1 LLNKQKSFA
10 KDYTGGTLY
19 LVPTP
24 IGNLEDITMR
34 ALRILSEVDRIA
46 SEDTRNTLKLLN
58 HFQIKKPQIS
68 LHEHNVKERIP
79 QLLAMLKAGEKVAQV
94 SDAGMPSISDPGYD
108 LVKACLQENIPVISL
123 PGATAGMTALI
134 ASGLSPQPFFF
145 YGFLPRKKKEQIEI
159 LEVLKKREETQI
171 FYESPFRVKETL
183 INILEIY
190 GNRDLVLCREL
201 TKLYEEY
208 LRGTCAEVLEELE
221 NHLIK
226 GEVCLL
232 VSGCLDEEKKAAAWQ
247 IFSVKE
253 HVEKLL
259 LKNENDTKAA
269 IKEVAKLRGLKK
281 REVYAAYHEIWGN
294 RNGKL

>member
-10 KDYTGGTLY
+10 KNYTGGILF

-34 ALRILSEVDRIA
+34 ALRILSEVDRIT

-58 HFQIKKPQIS
+58 HFQIKKSQTS
-68 LHEHNVKERIP
+68 LHEYNVKKRIP

-94 SDAGMPSISDPGYD
+94 SDAGMPSISDPGYE

-134 ASGLSPQPFFF
+134 ASGLLPQPFFF
-145 YGFLPRKKKEQIEI
+145 YGFLPRKKKDQ
-159 LEVLKKREETQI
+159 LATLNTLKKREETQI
-171 FYESPFRVKETL
+171 FYESPFRVKDTL
-183 INILEIY
+183 VNILEIY

-208 LRGTCAEVLEELE
+208 LRGTCAEILEELE
-221 NHLIK
+221 NHSIK
-226 GEVCLL
+226 GEICLL
-232 VSGCLDEEKKAAAWQ
+232 ISGCLNKKEEVAIWQ
-247 IFSVKE
+247 AFPIKE

-259 LKNENDTKAA
+259 PKNENNTKAA

-281 REVYAAYHEIWGN
+281 QEVYAAYHKIE
-294 RNGKL
+294 KK